1 MSSQLTQRGSIDVES
16 EMSPQEPPPWIIR
29 SAAWVLMGGFLLALL
44 VAIVVRLPET
54 VHCPFILIPATGA
67 DPIQSPRQAI
77 ISRVAVGE
85 GQPVKAGEDL
95 FILRSDE
102 IRGWDTQFRT
112 LTEELRNK
120 VESLTQYETA
130 YVSQLEI
137 KKAEIEQA
145 KSEVKFRENHAATS
159 RDLVTRMEKLA
170 KLGGESEI
178 DLVKLKLDLAGS
190 EKDLSV
196 AQRTVQQTNLDRER
210 IETEHARQQGEQRS
224 EIEKLKMRIGALK
237 IDLENTQQNLLTVR
251 SPYEGVI
258 TSMDQRTVGSFVQQG
273 QVLCQ
278 LARKDAKPRARMT
291 LNEAGLPKLAIAL
304 RVRYFFEAF
313 PYQRYGAVTGKL
325 DWISPSAV
333 GSGDGS
339 HFVALGSLDRD
350 VISSRPGQSLPL
362 RVGMRGD
369 AHIIVGGRTLIEYA
383 FEPIRQLRESMKQ

>member
-1 MSSQLTQRGSIDVES
+1 MSSQLTERGSLDAES
-16 EMSPQEPPPWIIR
+16 EMLPQEPPPWIIR
-29 SAAWVLMGGFLLALL
+29 STAWLLLAAFLFALL
-44 VAIVVRLPET
+44 VAIVMRLPET
-54 VHCPFILIPATGA
+54 VHCQFVLIPATGA

-77 ISRVAVGE
+77 ISRVAVEE
-85 GQPVKAGEDL
+85 GQPVKLGEAL
-95 FILRSDE
+95 FVLRSDE

-112 LTEELRNK
+112 LTEDLRSK
-120 VESLTQYETA
+120 EESLIQSETA
-130 YVSQLEI
+130 YAAQLEI

-145 KSEVKFRENHAATS
+145 KSEVKFRENHASTS
-159 RDLVTRMEKLA
+159 RELVTRMEKLA

-196 AQRTVQQTNLDRER
+196 AQRTQQQVNLDRQR
-210 IETEHARQQGEQRS
+210 METEHARQRAEQQS

-237 IDLENTQQNLLTVR
+237 TDLENTQQNLLTLR

-258 TSMDQRTVGSFVQQG
+258 ISMDQRTVGSFVQQG

-278 LARKDAKPRARMT
+278 LAPKDAKPRARMT
-291 LNEAGLPKLAIAL
+291 LNEAGLAKLAIAQ

-333 GSGDGS
+333 TTTEGSR
-339 HFVALGSLDRD
+339 FVALGSLDSYEM
-350 VISSRPGQSLPL
+350 SSRAGPALPL
-362 RVGMRGD
+362 RVGMKGD

>member
-291 LNEAGLPKLAIAL
+291 LNASHRPHLIEPRSH
-304 RVRYFFEAF
+304 RVRA
-313 PYQRYGAVTGKL
+313 KSCL
-325 DWISPSAV
+325 C
-333 GSGDGS
+333 
-339 HFVALGSLDRD
+339 AL
-350 VISSRPGQSLPL
+350 
-362 RVGMRGD
+362 
-369 AHIIVGGRTLIEYA
+369 E
-383 FEPIRQLRESMKQ
+383 

>member
-1 MSSQLTQRGSIDVES
+1 MSSQLTERGSLDVES
-16 EMSPQEPPPWIIR
+16 EMLPQEPPPWIIR
-29 SAAWVLMGGFLLALL
+29 STAWLLLAAFLFALL
-44 VAIVVRLPET
+44 VAIVMRLPET
-54 VHCPFILIPATGA
+54 VHCQFVLIPATGA

-77 ISRVAVGE
+77 ISRVAVEE
-85 GQPVKAGEDL
+85 GQPVKLGEAL
-95 FILRSDE
+95 FVLRSDE

-112 LTEELRNK
+112 LTEDLRSK
-120 VESLTQYETA
+120 EESLTQSEIA
-130 YVSQLEI
+130 YAAQLEI

-145 KSEVKFRENHAATS
+145 KSEVKFRENHASTS
-159 RDLVTRMEKLA
+159 RELVTRMEKLA

-196 AQRTVQQTNLDRER
+196 SQRTQQQVNLDRQR
-210 IETEHARQQGEQRS
+210 METEHARQRAEQQS

-237 IDLENTQQNLLTVR
+237 TDLENTQQNLLTLR

-258 TSMDQRTVGSFVQQG
+258 ISMDQRTVGSFVQQG

-278 LARKDAKPRARMT
+278 LAPKDAKPRARMT
-291 LNEAGLPKLAIAL
+291 LNEAGLAKLAIAQ

-333 GSGDGS
+333 TTTEGSR
-339 HFVALGSLDRD
+339 FVALGSLDSYEM
-350 VISSRPGQSLPL
+350 SSQAGQALPL
-362 RVGMRGD
+362 RVGMKGD